1 MRKLLCVVVLASPL
15 AACYYPPPYSYY
27 QVPCAPGYAAP
38 PPSASMSAGTV
49 TPQPPAGEPPQAGT
63 VTPLP
68 PGVAPAPSGSAD
80 TVTPTTPPD
89 TVTMNSGNTI
99 QTNCIATVPNY
110 TYGYYP
116 GYYGPPV
123 TGSFFVGGRFH

>member
-15 AACYYPPPYSYY
+15 AACYYPPYSYY
-27 QVPCAPGYAAP
+27 QVPCPPAYTP
-38 PPSASMSAGTV
+38 PPSASTSAGTV
-49 TPQPPAGEPPQAGT
+49 TPQPPAGEPPPAGT

-68 PGVAPAPSGSAD
+68 PGSTPAPSGSAQ
-80 TVTPTTPPD
+80 TVTPTEPPETT
-89 TVTMNSGNTI
+89 TVYSGSTI
-99 QTNCIATVPNY
+99 QTNCVAPIANY